1 MGNSLHTFSNVTST
15 YLQTYRSILNN
26 MIQSITKVEP
36 SDSISYNFILQIL
49 PHCQAA
55 IQMSEN
61 LLHYT
66 TNIPLQNIALNII
79 QTQTKSIEHML
90 QIQTQCQS
98 LSNSKQD
105 LSLFQRKTKQIMHI
119 MFFEMENAPTTN
131 QINSNFI
138 YEILPHYEGA
148 IKMSENVLQYKI
160 YPDLKSALETSRILQ
175 EKEVLQIQYLLQC
188 IE

>member
-61 LLHYT
+61 
-66 TNIPLQNIALNII
+66 A
-79 QTQTKSIEHML
+79 
-90 QIQTQCQS
+90 
-98 LSNSKQD
+98 
-105 LSLFQRKTKQIMHI
+105 
-119 MFFEMENAPTTN
+119 
-131 QINSNFI
+131 
-138 YEILPHYEGA
+138 
-148 IKMSENVLQYKI
+148 LQYKI